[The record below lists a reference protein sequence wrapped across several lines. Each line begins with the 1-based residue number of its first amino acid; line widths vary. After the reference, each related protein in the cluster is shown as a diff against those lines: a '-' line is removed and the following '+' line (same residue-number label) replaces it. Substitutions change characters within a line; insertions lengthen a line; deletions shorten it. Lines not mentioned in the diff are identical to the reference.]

1 MITPRIQYKA
11 DRFINQ
17 IFEDGGQF
25 DSEEFKAF
33 LQVYA
38 GRLIDL
44 IVFGLVFM
52 TLCAFMLAIL

>member
-1 MITPRIQYKA
+1 MITPRIQHKA

-25 DSEEFKAF
+25 DSDEFKAF

-44 IVFGLVFM
+44 IVFCLIFM

>member
-25 DSEEFKAF
+25 DSDEFKAF

>member
-1 MITPRIQYKA
+1 MITPRTQHKA

-17 IFEDGGQF
+17 IFEDGGKF
-25 DSEEFKAF
+25 DSGEFKAF

>member
-25 DSEEFKAF
+25 DYEEFKAF

>member
-1 MITPRIQYKA
+1 MITPRTQYKA

-25 DSEEFKAF
+25 DSGEFKAF

>member
-1 MITPRIQYKA
+1 MITPRIQHKA

-25 DSEEFKAF
+25 DSDEFKAF

-44 IVFGLVFM
+44 VVFGLVS
-52 TLCAFMLAIL
+52 TYP

>member
-1 MITPRIQYKA
+1 MTTSRIQHKA

-38 GRLIDL
+38 GRLIEM
-44 IVFGLVFM
+44 IVFGILFM
-52 TLCAFMLAIL
+52 TFCAFVLAIL